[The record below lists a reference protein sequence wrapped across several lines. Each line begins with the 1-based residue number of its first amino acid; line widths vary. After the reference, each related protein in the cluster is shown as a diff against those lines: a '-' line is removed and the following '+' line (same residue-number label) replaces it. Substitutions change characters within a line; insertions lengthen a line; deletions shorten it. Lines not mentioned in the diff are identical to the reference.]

1 MPDTSNISAAMSKR
15 KQGKSGQNQP
25 GNRGFS
31 SFQSGKPRADKAP
44 SRRTDPAPER
54 SPAPFREKPHGRG
67 QRPGGNDAWL
77 YGFHAV
83 LSALK
88 NKARRPERLLLA
100 KGIEA
105 ELAKEGLSLGTSL
118 PLSPEILALDDITR
132 LLPPGAVHQGIALK
146 TQPLP
151 ELTLDEACEDT
162 PLVVVLD
169 QVTDPHNLGAILRSS
184 AVFGAGAIIMTE
196 RHSPPMT
203 GVVAK
208 AASGALE
215 HVKIAKITN
224 LVRALDDLKD
234 LGFEV
239 IGLDGEGD
247 TALTDAKLGPKV
259 ALVMGAE
266 GAGLRRLTREH
277 CDWLARLPASGP
289 MRSLN
294 VSNAAAVALY
304 EVARRNVKV

>member
-1 MPDTSNISAAMSKR
+1 MPDYGNISAAMSKR
-15 KQGKSGQNQP
+15 KQGKP
-25 GNRGFS
+25 GGKPFHNKGFS
-31 SFQSGKPRADKAP
+31 APRSDP
-44 SRRTDPAPER
+44 SRPDKVQDRPHNRPHDR
-54 SPAPFREKPHGRG
+54 SKGRAH
-67 QRPGGNDAWL
+67 RPGGGNDAWI

-83 LSALK
+83 LAALQ
-88 NKARRPERLLLA
+88 NKARRPERLLLSQ
-100 KGIEA
+100 GIEA
-105 ELAKEGLSLGTSL
+105 ELAREGLSLGTAL
-118 PLSPEILALDDITR
+118 PVTPETVGAEDLTK

-146 TQPLP
+146 TRPLP
-151 ELTLDEACEDT
+151 DLTLDEACEAAN
-162 PLVVVLD
+162 LVVVLD

-215 HVKIAKITN
+215 HVKLAKVTN
-224 LVRALDDLKD
+224 LVRAIDELKD
-234 LGFEV
+234 MGFEV
-239 IGLDGEGD
+239 IGLDGEGE

-259 ALVMGAE
+259 ALVLGAE

-289 MRSLN
+289 MKSLN

-304 EVARRNVKV
+304 EISRQNAARD